1 MAESK
6 TPGRFILFDL
16 DGTLIDS
23 LGAISFHLNKVL
35 GKHGCS
41 SIPIERVKALIGNS
55 SRYLVDHAL
64 NETGCEDLSLEE
76 KENILN
82 EYNGSYYKD
91 PVIKTLV
98 YKGVEDLLKKLKDE
112 GHLLGILSNKP
123 DEIVKNIVQEIFGDN
138 YFDNVRGFREDV
150 PRKPDSASLFAMLEE
165 MNVNPQDVIYVGD
178 SEVDAELGHAAGV
191 RTILV
196 SYGFRTLE
204 ELEKE
209 PCEVIVASIEELT
222 NYLEAQ
228 AEGV

>member
-123 DEIVKNIVQEIFGDN
+123 DEIVRNIVQEIFGDN
-138 YFDNVRGFREDV
+138 YFDTVRGFQEDV
-150 PRKPDSASLFAMLEE
+150 PRKPDPASLLMMIQE
-165 MNVNPQDVIYVGD
+165 MNVSPQDVIYIGD
-178 SEVDAELGHAAGV
+178 SEVDAELGQNAGV
-191 RTILV
+191 KTILV
-196 SYGFRTLE
+196 SYGFRKRE
-204 ELEKE
+204 ELEQE
-209 PCEVIVASIEELT
+209 QCDALFDNVEELSH
-222 NYLEAQ
+222 YFAAQ
-228 AEGV
+228 SEGI